1 MTYSKALL
9 LFLGIALAPGTM
21 RAQPAPGPT
30 ALLPS
35 QEGKGRLVKANHYRQ
50 RGYVPVPAEVTTD
63 VSLGAGRHALIG
75 ETIIER
81 GASLSLAP
89 GAIVFCEPGALV
101 RVRGGLRA
109 LGSQRRPIRFSVMP
123 AEDVYV
129 LLSDGERRWRGIIA
143 EESARVTLQHATIEN
158 AMAGVIAQ
166 SPCDSVTISNTR
178 FALNESGAL
187 KIENKSVPVQS
198 GQPFS
203 LVCEEHFPAAA
214 QKPTSSRGPLAL
226 SISFGALAA
235 GGAVAGLLLENAVEN
250 NIAKTN
256 AAAESAA
263 ARDYYDTAKRLE
275 SVRNAVWIASG
286 AACAGGIVSLIVY
299 FR

>member
-1 MTYSKALL
+1 
-9 LFLGIALAPGTM
+9 M

-35 QEGKGRLVKANHYRQ
+35 QEGKGRQVKANHYRQ
-50 RGYVPVPAEVTTD
+50 RGYAPVPAEVTTD
-63 VSLGAGRHALIG
+63 VSLSAGTHALIG

-89 GAIVFCEPGALV
+89 GAIMFCEPGAVV
-101 RVRGGLRA
+101 RVRGVLRA
-109 LGSQRRPIRFSVMP
+109 LGSQSRPIRFSVMP

-143 EESARVTLQHATIEN
+143 EESARVTLQHATIED

-166 SPCDSVTISNTR
+166 APCDSVTIAHTR
-178 FALNESGAL
+178 FPRDEFDALHV
-187 KIENKSVPVQS
+187 ENRSIPVTN
-198 GQPFS
+198 GQPFT

-214 QKPTSSRGPLAL
+214 KKQTTSRGPLAL

-235 GGAVAGLLLENAVEN
+235 GGVVAGLLLENAVLD
-250 NIAKTN
+250 NIEKTN
-256 AAAESAA
+256 DAVESAA

-286 AACAGGIVSLIVY
+286 AACAGGLVSLIVY